1 MRDWNFETPLSLRL
15 RIRQWSR
22 PIDSPSWDIP
32 SKRPGIVTSSFCR
45 NAVGL
50 EFSRPRILLIR
61 LPIRVVGVGNCA
73 HVWEFRDKV

>member
-22 PIDSPSWDIP
+22 PTDSLSQDSPST
-32 SKRPGIVTSSFCR
+32 RQGIAISFFCR